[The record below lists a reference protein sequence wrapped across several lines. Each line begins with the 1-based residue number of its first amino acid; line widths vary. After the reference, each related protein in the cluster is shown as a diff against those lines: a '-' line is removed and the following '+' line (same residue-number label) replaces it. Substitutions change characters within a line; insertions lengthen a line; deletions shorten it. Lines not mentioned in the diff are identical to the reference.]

1 MRICTSILAVA
12 LVATPALARAAETPC
27 LTASEFAALSSY
39 ALPSLIRGT
48 AQHCASVLP
57 GDAFLRNGSA
67 ELASRYDV
75 RKAPSW
81 PGAKAAFIKMGS
93 ATNPQAADIF
103 RQMNDEAL
111 KPLVDGL
118 IQGMVGQQ
126 LPTGRCGAVSRLV
139 MLLAPLPAENT
150 AELIGLAAGL
160 GAKDGKAKVGQFSI
174 CPA

>member
-1 MRICTSILAVA
+1 MRICTSMLAAVLVVIPSVA
-12 LVATPALARAAETPC
+12 QAAEAPC
-27 LTASEFAALSSY
+27 LTTNEFSALSSY

-48 AQHCASVLP
+48 AQHCANVLP
-57 GDAFLRNGSA
+57 SDAFLRNGSA
-67 ELASRYDV
+67 ELASRYDA
-75 RKAPSW
+75 RKGLSW

-126 LPTGRCGAVSRLV
+126 LPTGRCSAVNRLV